1 MKQSFSMKPKP
12 IPCIV
17 SFIVPLRV
25 LVMSLSTYQK
35 PFPVKTSVITFRL
48 SSTSTH
54 THRHTLCIYYF
65 VLFASVQLLFIM
77 MTLMFPT
84 VTGLV
89 KLGVHCKTK
98 KTAAVKIVNRSK
110 LSKSV
115 LMKVST
121 ILYITYCV
129 WCRWL

>member
-25 LVMSLSTYQK
+25 LVMSLST
-35 PFPVKTSVITFRL
+35 VKTSVITFRL
-48 SSTSTH
+48 HSTSTH

-65 VLFASVQLLFIM
+65 VLFASVQLLFVM

-121 ILYITYCV
+121 ILYITYYV
-129 WCRWL
+129 